1 MKKFFVII
9 CVAVLGIAA
18 SHAEKGQKGLGFNVN
33 YGTEIE
39 NFGLGA
45 KFQYFFT
52 DHLRG
57 EASFNYF
64 FKKHETY
71 MWDVNA
77 DLHYLF
83 NVTDRFHLYPVLG
96 LTLANAKTS
105 GIDGV
110 TKFGANIGGGAEFDV
125 ANDFAVNFQVR
136 YSAVS
141 KIDQA
146 VITLGA
152 TYRF

>member
-1 MKKFFVII
+1 MKKLFVII

-18 SHAEKGQKGLGFNVN
+18 AHAEKGQKGLGFNVN

-96 LTLANAKTS
+96 LTVANAK
-105 GIDGV
+105 
-110 TKFGANIGGGAEFDV
+110 FDV

>member
-1 MKKFFVII
+1 MKKLFVII

-18 SHAEKGQKGLGFNVN
+18 AHAEKGQKGLGFNVN

-64 FKKHETY
+64 FKKDHVY
-71 MWDVNA
+71 MWDLNA
-77 DLHYLF
+77 DIHYLF
-83 NVTDRFHLYPVLG
+83 DVSDRFHLYPILG
-96 LTLANAKTS
+96 LTLANL
-105 GIDGV
+105 DGDGFDSV

-125 ANDFAVNFQVR
+125 AHDFAVNFQVR

>member
-1 MKKFFVII
+1 
-9 CVAVLGIAA
+9 
-18 SHAEKGQKGLGFNVN
+18 
-33 YGTEIE
+33 
-39 NFGLGA
+39 
-45 KFQYFFT
+45 
-52 DHLRG
+52 
-57 EASFNYF
+57 
-64 FKKHETY
+64 

-96 LTLANAKTS
+96 LTVANAKTS
-105 GIDGV
+105 GFDGI

-125 ANDFAVNFQVR
+125 AHDFAVNFQVR

>member
-1 MKKFFVII
+1 MRKIFVII
-9 CVAVLGIAA
+9 CVAVLGIASA
-18 SHAEKGQKGLGFNVN
+18 HAEKGQKGLGFNVN

-52 DHLRG
+52 DNLRG

-64 FKKHETY
+64 FKKNNY
-71 MWDVNA
+71 SMWDLNA
-77 DLHYLF
+77 DIHYLF
-83 NVTDRFHLYPVLG
+83 NVSDRFHLYPILG
-96 LTLANAKTS
+96 LTLANANPEGFDST
-105 GIDGV
+105 
-110 TKFGANIGGGAEFDV
+110 TKFGANIGGGAEFDI
-125 ANDFAVNFQVR
+125 AHDLSVNFQVR

-146 VITLGA
+146 VISLGA
-152 TYRF
+152 TYKF